1 MRNYNLTP
9 LFRSTIGFD
18 RSNRLFDTVNR
29 LSQSDLAY
37 PPYNIERLGE
47 DRYRITMAVA
57 GFSLDDF
64 EVNQHDNV
72 LVISGTAQPEPEGV
86 TTLHRG
92 IAGRA
97 FERQFRARR
106 ARRGD
111 RRHARRRSAYHR
123 PRARR
128 ARSDEAQDHRDQ
140 GERRNRGRS
149 TQGGLRPLRTRLDG
163 TGARRGLR
171 RPRI

>member
-18 RSNRLFDTVNR
+18 RFNRLFDTVNR

-97 FERQFRARR
+97 FERRFELAE
-106 ARRGD
+106 
-111 RRHARRRSAYHR
+111 HV
-123 PRARR
+123 
-128 ARSDEAQDHRDQ
+128 EV
-140 GERRNRGRS
+140 
-149 TQGGLRPLRTRLDG
+149 
-163 TGARRGLR
+163 TGATHADGLLIIDLVHAVPEAMKPR
-171 RPRI
+171 TIEIKANGGTAADRPKAA